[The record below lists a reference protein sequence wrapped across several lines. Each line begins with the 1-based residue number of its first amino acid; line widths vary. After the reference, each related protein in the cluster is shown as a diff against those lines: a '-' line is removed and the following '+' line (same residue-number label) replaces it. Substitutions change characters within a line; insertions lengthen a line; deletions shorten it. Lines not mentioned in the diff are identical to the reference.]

1 MILILKL
8 SLMILHQEMLEVI
21 FKMIYNIFEV
31 MI

>member
-8 SLMILHQEMLEVI
+8 SLMILHQEMLEDI
-21 FKMIYNIFEV
+21 FKMIYNIFEI